1 MLVVIVAL
9 GGIVMIVMMVIVDSS
24 GGGCDVTLFDEMT
37 FCGDLDFFPALL
49 KKVKVKVVAPQ
60 NQIEPDFVVDDDYS
74 DEEIDVDE
82 PNFDVHDQF
91 YLLSVYSMVIC
102 SLMF

>member
-1 MLVVIVAL
+1 
-9 GGIVMIVMMVIVDSS
+9 MMMFEEIES
-24 GGGCDVTLFDEMT
+24 
-37 FCGDLDFFPALL
+37 CGDLDFFSALL
-49 KKVKVKVVAPQ
+49 KKVGVEVVSPQ
-60 NQIEPDFVVDDDYS
+60 NQIEPDSVVDDDYN

-91 YLLSVYSMVIC
+91 YLLSLYSMIIC